1 MPAVA
6 ELVPTLSSIST
17 NRPNYTTRAIEV
29 DAEVVLALKLL
40 LHFFLGELGRESATM
55 LPE

>member
-1 MPAVA
+1 MRAVA
-6 ELVPTLSSIST
+6 QLVPTLPSIST

-40 LHFFLGELGRESATM
+40 LHFFLGELRRESATM